1 MKKVVFALTALAF
14 LSAAAC
20 GGSDP
25 APKDAS
31 DTDKADQPAEGKSL
45 EKFEG
50 NRMEKAD
57 EEE

>member
-1 MKKVVFALTALAF
+1 MKKVFALTALALLF
-14 LSAAAC
+14 AAAC

-31 DTDKADQPAEGKSL
+31 DAENADQPAEGKSL